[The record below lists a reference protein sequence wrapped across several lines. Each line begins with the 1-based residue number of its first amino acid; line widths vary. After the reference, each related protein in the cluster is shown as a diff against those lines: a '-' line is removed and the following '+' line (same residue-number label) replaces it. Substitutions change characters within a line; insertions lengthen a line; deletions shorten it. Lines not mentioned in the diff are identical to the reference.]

1 MGIYLYG
8 LSSTGKIKAD
18 NLTGRNLGEKVSIFP
33 FVFRHKYW
41 TNGHEGE
48 QENEKAIKRVERSS
62 DSVSNDPL
70 FQHLVTIGKP
80 TVGEPVYQ
88 LNNDQFMWDD
98 CLLFPGTEIGRL
110 TKVGRNWV
118 VRKSEDIPSL

>member
-1 MGIYLYG
+1 MGVYLYG
-8 LSSTGKIKAD
+8 LSSTGKIKAE
-18 NLTGRNLGEKVSIFP
+18 NLTGKPYGDKVHIFP
-33 FVFRHKYW
+33 FVFRHKYYGCGFDAAGK
-41 TNGHEGE
+41 ND
-48 QENEKAIKRVERSS
+48 KASARAERNAQKASG
-62 DSVSNDPL
+62 DPL

-88 LNNDQFMWDD
+88 LENDQFMWDD